1 MTGQNENLQ
10 NENTITVSNL
20 QSDNFGVSITDN
32 DTSVTVET
40 AEGKT
45 SEHTPTDPREQII
58 NQQKTTIDAL
68 MQRTEELTRQI
79 NTLIQMGVQITDGNT
94 TQPAQELNNPKDADD
109 YVTLA
114 QLGAEF
120 GKR

>member
-1 MTGQNENLQ
+1 MTEQIENLQ
-10 NENTITVSNL
+10 DGNTITASNL
-20 QSDNFGVSITDN
+20 QSENFGVSITDN
-32 DTSVTVET
+32 VPSVTVDSAGATIPED
-40 AEGKT
+40 
-45 SEHTPTDPREQII
+45 TPTDPREQII
-58 NQQKTTIDAL
+58 NQQQSTIDAL

-79 NTLIQMGVQITDGNT
+79 NTLIQMGVQINDGNAS
-94 TQPAQELNNPKDADD
+94 QPAQELNNLKDADD